1 MAVLDNNDQDLMQL
15 WSLITEL
22 SEQLSQNRSV
32 SVSLYAQAGNI
43 KNQAVHSQT
52 GFVFRR
58 CVFVIPCHVKVQI
71 QFDIHS
77 LKDSTW
83 TRLKKSM
90 MSNWNI

>member
-43 KNQAVHSQT
+43 KVNVHRLVS
-52 GFVFRR
+52 RW
-58 CVFVIPCHVKVQI
+58 K
-71 QFDIHS
+71 
-77 LKDSTW
+77 LN
-83 TRLKKSM
+83 TRDGHRIRLCILRPVS
-90 MSNWNI
+90 SSVGAYS